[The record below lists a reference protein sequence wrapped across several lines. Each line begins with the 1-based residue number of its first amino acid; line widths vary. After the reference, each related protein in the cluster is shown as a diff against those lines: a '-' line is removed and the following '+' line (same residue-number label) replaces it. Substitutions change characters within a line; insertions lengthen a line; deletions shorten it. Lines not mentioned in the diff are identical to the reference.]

1 MRSLLVSSL
10 YALPLL
16 AQSDLLDRAANL
28 PPELYADVVLRL
40 AEADKLKVKESAQFL
55 ERIFL
60 LAHQAKFGA
69 RPRTNEDL
77 LLHTDSLPGVIA
89 IAGTYQ
95 LDRLSI
101 QVRAAVALKS
111 AKLFREIDP
120 APPPQTC
127 DDLFSYQPD
136 IYYQNLPRFPALA
149 ADAFRRITTSSQI
162 YPALRVMSQLPHPDE
177 LAIFVAGALPEIHD
191 NWRAFSPIPFSTTN
205 GLYTYRNL
213 LPGWRTWFTSHMNGR
228 RCSSSRE
235 NASHKKVIEIF
246 NKLSDTPIDPK
257 ALKPSEID
265 KTPNMPNF
273 WVSPKGKLIM
283 AHYKELRF
291 GGTDQILPEAERRKP
306 DWDTRL
312 RAFLT
317 ELLEWKHED
326 DETPRSIFHQRA
338 IIHQALFTIIPPGPL
353 HRKVTTEYVT
363 FLALSPMHSEHPTE
377 WLSYVDRLLREST
390 VAPEEIR
397 RAGDHTLNVLL
408 DVEQLAPR
416 KR

>member
-1 MRSLLVSSL
+1 MRSSLVSSL
-10 YALPLL
+10 FALPLL
-16 AQSDLLDRAANL
+16 AQSDLLDRAATL

-40 AEADKLKVKESAQFL
+40 AEAGKLKVKDPDQLL

-60 LAHQAKFGA
+60 LASQVKFDVQ
-69 RPRTNEDL
+69 PDNNEDVG
-77 LLHTDSLPGVIA
+77 TYSDSLPGVIA
-89 IAGTYQ
+89 ASGLFK

-111 AKLFREIDP
+111 AKLFREINP

-127 DDLFSYQPD
+127 DDPFSYRPD

-149 ADAFRRITTSSQI
+149 ADAFRRITTSSQVG
-162 YPALRVMSQLPHPDE
+162 PALSVISQLPHPDE
-177 LAIFVAGALPEIHD
+177 LAIFLAGALPEIRD
-191 NWRAFSPIPFSTTN
+191 NWRAFSPTPFSIAKE
-205 GLYTYRNL
+205 LPAHRNL
-213 LPGWRTWFTSHMNGR
+213 LPAWRAWFTAHGNGR
-228 RCSSSRE
+228 RCSPSRQI
-235 NASHKKVIEIF
+235 SLHKTAIEFF

-257 ALKPSEID
+257 ELKPSEVD
-265 KTPNMPNF
+265 KTPPMPIF
-273 WVSPKGKLIM
+273 WVSEKGKRIM
-283 AHYKELRF
+283 AQYKELRF
-291 GGTDQILPEAERRKP
+291 GGTEQILPETERSKP
-306 DWDTRL
+306 EWEARL

-317 ELLEWKHED
+317 ELSEWKHDD

-338 IIHQALFTIIPPGPL
+338 IIHQALFVIIPPGPL

-363 FLALSPMHSEHPTE
+363 FLALSPMRTGHPTE
-377 WLSYVDRLLREST
+377 WLTYVHRLLRESK

-416 KR
+416 WR

>member
-1 MRSLLVSSL
+1 MRFLLASSL
-10 YALPLL
+10 FVLPLL
-16 AQSDLLDRAANL
+16 AQSDLLDRAAAL

-40 AEADKLKVKESAQFL
+40 AEADKLKEPEQLL

-60 LAHQAKFGA
+60 LAPQVKFDA
-69 RPRTNEDL
+69 RPRTNDEL
-77 LLHTDSLPGVIA
+77 TLSTDSLPGVISA
-89 IAGTYQ
+89 AGDLQ

-111 AKLFREIDP
+111 AKLFREINP

-127 DDLFSYQPD
+127 DDLFSYTPD
-136 IYYQNLPRFPALA
+136 IYYRTLTRFPAA
-149 ADAFRRITTSSQI
+149 APDAFRRITTSSQI
-162 YPALRVMSQLPHPDE
+162 EPALQVISQLPHPEE
-177 LAIFVAGALPEIHD
+177 LAIFLAGALPEIHD
-191 NWRAFSPIPFSTTN
+191 NWRAFAPTPFITAYALHSN
-205 GLYTYRNL
+205 RNL
-213 LPGWRTWFTSHMNGR
+213 LPAWRTWFTNHMNGR
-228 RCSSSRE
+228 RCSSLRV
-235 NASHKKVIEIF
+235 NPFHQMAIEAF
-246 NKLSDTPIDPK
+246 NKLSDAPIDPK
-257 ALKPSEID
+257 DLKPGEID
-265 KTPNMPNF
+265 KTPAMSNF

-291 GGTDQILPEAERRKP
+291 GGTEQILPEAERRKP
-306 DWDTRL
+306 EWDTRL

-317 ELLEWKHED
+317 ELSEWKHDD

-353 HRKVTTEYVT
+353 HRKITTEYVT
-363 FLALSPMHSEHPTE
+363 FLALSPMRSEHPTE
-377 WLSYVDRLLREST
+377 WLTYVDRLLREST

>member
-1 MRSLLVSSL
+1 MRYFAISIL

-16 AQSDLLDRAANL
+16 AQPDLLDRAAAL

-40 AEADKLKVKESAQFL
+40 AEADKLKVKDPEQLL

-60 LAHQAKFGA
+60 LAPQVKFGA

-77 LLHTDSLPGVIA
+77 ELHTDSLPGVISA
-89 IAGTYQ
+89 AGDLK

-136 IYYQNLPRFPALA
+136 IYYENLPRFPALA
-149 ADAFRRITTSSQI
+149 SDAYRRITTSSQI
-162 YPALRVMSQLPHPDE
+162 GPALRAIARLPHPDE
-177 LAIFVAGALPEIHD
+177 LAIFLAGALPEIHD
-191 NWRAFSPIPFSTTN
+191 SWRAFSPAPFRTTN
-205 GLYTYRNL
+205 EIFIYRNI

-228 RCSSSRE
+228 RCSSVRE
-235 NASHKKVIEIF
+235 NASHKRSIDIF
-246 NKLSDTPIDPK
+246 NKLSDSPIDPK
-257 ALKPSEID
+257 ELKPSEID

-273 WVSPKGKLIM
+273 WVSSKGKLIM

-291 GGTDQILPEAERRKP
+291 GGTEQILPEAERRKP
-306 DWDTRL
+306 EWDTRL

-317 ELLEWKHED
+317 ELSEWKHDD

-338 IIHQALFTIIPPGPL
+338 IIHQGLFAIIPPGPL
-353 HRKVTTEYVT
+353 YRKVTTEYVT
-363 FLALSPMHSEHPTE
+363 FLALSPMRLEHPTE
-377 WLSYVDRLLREST
+377 WLTYVDRLLRESK

-416 KR
+416 GR